1 MMRLLTTS
9 RTEAVGIAVAIVLA
23 IALVATSTGRNALA
37 WVYLQSTDAIERSVH
52 LPFPLDRLDPTC
64 PQCM

>member
-1 MMRLLTTS
+1 MRIHTIS
-9 RTEAVGIAVAIVLA
+9 RTETLGTVVAIVLVV
-23 IALVATSTGRNALA
+23 ALVATSTGRDALA
-37 WVYLQSTDAIERSVH
+37 WVYLQSTEAIQRSVH

>member
-1 MMRLLTTS
+1 MRIHTIS
-9 RTEAVGIAVAIVLA
+9 RTETLGTVVAIVLA
-23 IALVATSTGRNALA
+23 VALVATSTGRDALA
-37 WVYLQSTDAIERSVH
+37 WVYLQSTEAIEHSVH